1 MPSVKYDEL
10 IFIRFVRHFH
20 SHFPSTS
27 FNFLSNSSPNSFLK
41 VVPGFLRLRCMIE
54 PVCAERTAQ
63 SRLSIQKNPAQSRS
77 QNQFTEINSKFR
89 SCAEHV
95 LEPFPN
101 ARNATSK
108 QPFVDVP
115 VAQLARSTPRRMKLF
130 FWPVSL
136 MTRSWPCVLTRC
148 CVVPSRHWQ
157 RFDNLKWSSLRP
169 WSQDLSAVLRTLGG
183 WRSSNF
189 SLFIRTFEADLIV
202 QRHVSRSKRIL
213 VSHDL
218 KRDSVVSVVPCR

>member
-1 MPSVKYDEL
+1 MMNLSSLDSFDIVIL
-10 IFIRFVRHFH
+10 IFHRLL
-20 SHFPSTS
+20 STS
-27 FNFLSNSSPNSFLK
+27 CRTLHRTIFWSRARFSSSPVHDRTSMRRAYRAEQAFNSY
-41 VVPGFLRLRCMIE
+41 
-54 PVCAERTAQ
+54 
-63 SRLSIQKNPAQSRS
+63 NPAQSRTKH
-77 QNQFTEINSKFR
+77 QFAEINSKFR

-108 QPFVDVP
+108 QPFADVP

-136 MTRSWPCVLTRC
+136 MTRWPCVLTRC

-157 RFDNLKWSSLRP
+157 SFDNLKWSSLRC
-169 WSQDLSAVLRTLGG
+169 WSLDLSAVLRTFGG

-189 SLFIRTFEADLIV
+189 SLFICTFEADLIV